1 MSLNGV
7 ISGVGSAL
15 GSVGASVLD
24 YGGQNWL
31 SKQTQ
36 KRENAAADTAFWRE
50 ANYNDPQQQMARLR
64 AAGLNPN
71 LVYGTGTTGITGNT
85 HASVA
90 RVVPGANPGKIVSD
104 SIERYLSTE
113 RMRLDNDIA
122 RRTAKN
128 LDVQNVKMAKE
139 VENLN
144 TDNRIKTA
152 AAVLA
157 EHENGLI
164 SNTPSSVRDP
174 WYARMGGRVGVAL
187 KDIYDANRV
196 AADADRAIRAVPRS
210 YKSVNLEFDETKRSR
225 YTPRKAVR
233 EVRYKYDR

>member
-1 MSLNGV
+1 MSLG
-7 ISGVGSAL
+7 SSVGSAL
-15 GSVGASVLD
+15 GSVGASALD
-24 YGGQNWL
+24 YAGQNWL

-36 KRENAAADTAFWRE
+36 SREKAAADTAFWRE
-50 ANYNDPQQQMARLR
+50 ADYNDPQQQMARLR

-128 LDVQNVKMAKE
+128 LDVQNVKLARE
-139 VENLN
+139 ITNLE
-144 TDNRIKTA
+144 TDNHIKTSA
-152 AAVLA
+152 AIAA
-157 EHENGLI
+157 DRENGLLAGTFQ
-164 SNTPSSVRDP
+164 SAHDP
-174 WYARMGGRVGVAL
+174 WYMRFGGRIGAL
-187 KDIYDANRV
+187 G
-196 AADADRAIRAVPRS
+196 ADMISESKYGPDDFVSSPAVADRKAAPVR
-210 YKSVNLEFDETKRSR
+210 LEFDESKRSG

-233 EVRYKYDR
+233 EVHYKYNR